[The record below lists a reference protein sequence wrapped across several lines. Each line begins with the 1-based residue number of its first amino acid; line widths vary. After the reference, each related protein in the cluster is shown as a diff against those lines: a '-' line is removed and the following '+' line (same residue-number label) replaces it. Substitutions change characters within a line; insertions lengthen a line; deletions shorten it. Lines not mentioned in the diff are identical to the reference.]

1 METARPRAVGLR
13 REGAPAPR
21 RLAELAPSP
30 KRKRERDRSLRPQH
44 WPSSS
49 RFVLNGALLMRI
61 SDFIART
68 ITQRRAL
75 VWCGVAALTIVCI
88 VILLTS
94 LRLDSEIFN
103 VLPGKFPS
111 VQGLKIYDHDFEQT
125 RELTFALVCD
135 PQDVDKLEEFAPV
148 FAERLRGQ
156 AWCARVLAGS
166 PMTTADG
173 IRDLQSIAVPLLL
186 NLEPSA
192 FDEAMSIL
200 QPDKIRD
207 RLRRLRQ
214 QIEAGS
220 PRPQFELSFDPLGL
234 IAPALKPFAQSTA
247 IEQEQ
252 PLTSPD
258 RTMRIFL
265 VVTNQKSIS
274 AFECQHLM
282 RRVNEFRKTATDG
295 WDGSRPLQI
304 LVTGRSAFVSEISLS
319 MRYDVVATLL
329 GSVVLVGTIFFAGFR
344 RWLPLAGMAF
354 CLLLSCLVALTAGQ
368 LLFGRLSMI
377 SVGFCAILVGLGVDF
392 AILTIGRYQQARADG
407 ESHQQAIATS
417 VAKLGRAVFFGA
429 LTTAVGFLALVLSG
443 AMSFAE
449 LGVLIAIGI
458 FVAGLFMCSIL
469 FLFVRDDRRSTGILP
484 VGPTGILPAGA
495 TASANIESVKSLP
508 AGKMPVLRHDW
519 LFDLVARYVRGIVR
533 RPAPMLM
540 FSCAVLL
547 LLTAIGFSP
556 VPPLEFE
563 TSTRSLQPK
572 NIRAGHALETIM
584 KKMPVRWEPVLAIVR
599 ATNSQELHDYWQ
611 KISAHWREFQ
621 AAGKIRGFSTPAALC
636 PSPTWMERNRD
647 RLRGINLQAAHQALT
662 ETLEA
667 EGFSVEA
674 FAPAFALLDDLQR
687 MADPGMPL
695 PNWRTQL
702 PESSS
707 WWFLI
712 DRYFGQDPLL
722 TTGFV
727 MTNGP
732 LATHE
737 QSQELQR
744 GLSVPGV
751 PLILTG
757 WTYVLADLQ
766 PWSHHQLL
774 IISALMAIFDI
785 SLLAI
790 LYRDVRLWLIQIITL
805 AFGIGAMIATMK
817 LLNIHLNL
825 LNVLS
830 FRLVLA
836 IGVDYGIYVVLVWQ
850 KTHDVQHDVAGVV
863 KPVLLA
869 GLTAISGFGSLAL
882 ARNPALTGLGIACAI
897 GISWSLIATIFFT
910 LPAMA
915 AAKPKG

>member
-1 METARPRAVGLR
+1 
-13 REGAPAPR
+13 
-21 RLAELAPSP
+21 
-30 KRKRERDRSLRPQH
+30 
-44 WPSSS
+44 
-49 RFVLNGALLMRI
+49 MRI
-61 SDFIART
+61 SDFIAQT
-68 ITQRRAL
+68 VTQRRA
-75 VWCGVAALTIVCI
+75 VASFGVAALSIVCI
-88 VILLTS
+88 ATLATS

-103 VLPGKFPS
+103 VLPGRFPS

-135 PQDVDKLEEFAPV
+135 PQDVDKLEEFAAV
-148 FAERLRGQ
+148 FAERLHGQ

-166 PMTTADG
+166 PMTIVDG
-173 IRDLQSIAVPLLL
+173 IRDLQSIAVPLVL

-192 FDEAMSIL
+192 FDGAMSVL

-207 RLRRLRQ
+207 RLHRLRQ
-214 QIEAGS
+214 EIEAGS

-258 RTMRIFL
+258 HTMRIFL
-265 VVTNQKSIS
+265 VVTNQTSIS
-274 AFECQHLM
+274 AFECQRLM
-282 RRVNEFRKTATDG
+282 RRVNEFRKIAAEG
-295 WDGSRPLQI
+295 WEGSRPLQI

-329 GSVVLVGTIFFAGFR
+329 GSVVLVGAIFFAGFR
-344 RWLPLAGMAF
+344 RWLPLVGMAL
-354 CLLLSCLVALTAGQ
+354 CLLLSCVVALTAGQ

-392 AILTIGRYQQARADG
+392 AILTIGRYHQARDDG
-407 ESHQQAIATS
+407 ELHQQAIATS
-417 VAKLGRAVFFGA
+417 VEKLGRAVFFGA

-443 AMSFAE
+443 AMSFSE

-469 FLFVRDDRRSTGILP
+469 FLFVRERSRNSGT
-484 VGPTGILPAGA
+484 
-495 TASANIESVKSLP
+495 
-508 AGKMPVLRHDW
+508 HDW
-519 LFDLVARYVRGIVR
+519 LFDLVARYVRWIVR
-533 RPAPMLM
+533 RPAPMLI
-540 FSCAVLL
+540 FSCALLL
-547 LLTAIGFSP
+547 LLTGFGFSP
-556 VPPLEFE
+556 VPPLRFE
-563 TSTRSLQPK
+563 ASTRSLQPR
-572 NIRAGHALETIM
+572 NIRASQALDTIM
-584 KKMPVRWEPVLAIVR
+584 KKMPVRWEPVLAIIR
-599 ATNSQELHDYWQ
+599 GTSQQQLHDYWE
-611 KISAHWREFQ
+611 KISAHWKELQ
-621 AAGKIRGFSTPAALC
+621 AIGKIKGFSTPAALC
-636 PSPTWMERNRD
+636 PSPIWMERNRE
-647 RLRGINLQAAHQALT
+647 RLRGINFQAAH
-662 ETLEA
+662 ETLTKTLEV
-667 EGFSVEA
+667 EGFSVET
-674 FAPAFALLDDLQR
+674 FTPAFALLNDLQR
-687 MADPGMPL
+687 VADPNVPL

-702 PESSS
+702 PQSSS

-712 DRYFGQDPLL
+712 DRYFGKDALL

-727 MTNGP
+727 TTNEP
-732 LATHE
+732 LTTHE
-737 QSQELQR
+737 QSEALR
-744 GLSVPGV
+744 RDLSVVAV
-751 PLILTG
+751 PMVLTG
-757 WTYVLADLQ
+757 WAYVLADLQ

-790 LYRDVRLWLIQIITL
+790 LYRDVRLWLIQVITL

-850 KTHDVQHDVAGVV
+850 KTRDVQHDVAGVV

-897 GISWSLIATIFFT
+897 GIFWSLIATIFFT

-915 AAKPKG
+915 AGKPKEYHRDR

>member
-1 METARPRAVGLR
+1 
-13 REGAPAPR
+13 
-21 RLAELAPSP
+21 
-30 KRKRERDRSLRPQH
+30 
-44 WPSSS
+44 
-49 RFVLNGALLMRI
+49 MRI

-75 VWCGVAALTIVCI
+75 VWCGITLLTVTCAA
-88 VILLTS
+88 ILITS

-103 VLPGKFPS
+103 VLPGRFSS

-125 RELTFALVCD
+125 RELTFALVCS
-135 PQDVDKLEEFAPV
+135 PQDLDKLEDFAPL

-156 AWCARVLAGS
+156 TWCARVLAGS
-166 PMTTADG
+166 PMSTPDG

-186 NLEPSA
+186 NLAPNA

-200 QPDKIRD
+200 QPEKIRE
-207 RLRRLRQ
+207 RLQRLRQ

-265 VVTNQKSIS
+265 VVTNQTSIS

-282 RRVNEFRKTATDG
+282 RRVNEFRKTAAGG
-295 WDGSRPLQI
+295 WDGSRPVQI

-329 GSVVLVGTIFFAGFR
+329 GSVVLVSMIFFVGFR

-354 CLLLSCLVALTAGQ
+354 CLLLSCLIALTAGQ
-368 LLFGRLSMI
+368 LLFGRLSMV

-392 AILTIGRYQQARADG
+392 AILTIGRYHQARADG
-407 ESHQQAIATS
+407 EAHQQAIATS

-443 AMSFAE
+443 AMSFSQ

-469 FLFVRDDRRSTGILP
+469 FLFVRERQAIP
-484 VGPTGILPAGA
+484 
-495 TASANIESVKSLP
+495 
-508 AGKMPVLRHDW
+508 HDW
-519 LFDLVARYVRGIVR
+519 LFESVRKYVRWIVR
-533 RPAPMLM
+533 KPVPLLL
-540 FSCAVLL
+540 FSTVLL
-547 LLTAIGFSP
+547 LVLTAIGFSP
-556 VPPLEFE
+556 NPPLHFE
-563 TSTRSLQPK
+563 TNTRSLQPR
-572 NIRAGHALETIM
+572 NIRASQALEAIM
-584 KKMPVRWEPVLAIVR
+584 HEMPVRWEPVLAIVR
-599 ATNSQELHDYWQ
+599 SANPQELHDYWQ
-611 KISAHWREFQ
+611 KIVAHWRGLQ
-621 AAGKIRGFSTPAALC
+621 AAGKIKGFSTPAALC
-636 PSPTWMERNRD
+636 LSPDWMETNR
-647 RLRGINLQAAHQALT
+647 RQLSAINFLAAR
-662 ETLEA
+662 ETLDQTLDA
-667 EGFSVEA
+667 EGFSRDS
-674 FAPAFALLDDLQR
+674 FAPAFTLLDDLKR
-687 MADPGMPL
+687 LTDPNVPL
-695 PNWRTQL
+695 PNWRDQL
-702 PESSS
+702 PKSSS
-707 WWFLI
+707 WWFLV
-712 DRYFGQDPLL
+712 DRYFGHDPAL

-727 MTNGP
+727 TTNQP
-732 LATHE
+732 ISAHA
-737 QSQELQR
+737 QSKDLERDLQVPEVPMI
-744 GLSVPGV
+744 LS
-751 PLILTG
+751 G
-757 WTYVLADLQ
+757 WSYALADLL

-774 IISALMAIFDI
+774 LVSALMAIFDI
-785 SLLAI
+785 SLLDL
-790 LYRDVRLWLIQIITL
+790 LYRDFRLWTIQLITL
-805 AFGIGAMIATMK
+805 AFGIGAMIASMK
-817 LLNIHLNL
+817 LLHINLNL

-850 KTHDVQHDVAGVV
+850 KTREIEHDVAGVL

-869 GLTAISGFGSLAL
+869 GLTAVSGFGSLAW
-882 ARNPALTGLGIACAI
+882 ARNPSITGLGIACAI
-897 GISWSLIATIFFT
+897 GIFWSLIATIFFT

-915 AAKPKG
+915 ATKPKTQQANRTVLQTLSGE

>member
-1 METARPRAVGLR
+1 
-13 REGAPAPR
+13 
-21 RLAELAPSP
+21 
-30 KRKRERDRSLRPQH
+30 
-44 WPSSS
+44 
-49 RFVLNGALLMRI
+49 MRI

-75 VWCGVAALTIVCI
+75 IWCGVAALT
-88 VILLTS
+88 VICVAILVTS

-103 VLPGKFPS
+103 VLPGRFSS

-135 PQDVDKLEEFAPV
+135 PNDVDKLEEFAPL
-148 FAERLRGQ
+148 FAERLRHQ
-156 AWCARVLAGS
+156 PWCARVLAGS
-166 PMTTADG
+166 PMTTPDG

-192 FDEAMSIL
+192 FDEALSIL

-207 RLRRLRQ
+207 RLDRLRQ

-234 IAPALKPFAQSTA
+234 IAPALKPFAQSTG

-265 VVTNQKSIS
+265 VVTSQTSIS
-274 AFECQHLM
+274 AFECQRLM
-282 RRVNEFRKTATDG
+282 RRVNEFRKTAGEG
-295 WDGSRPLQI
+295 WDPEAHSGLQI

-319 MRYDVVATLL
+319 MRYDVVATLF
-329 GSVVLVGTIFFAGFR
+329 GSVVLVGAIFFAGFR
-344 RWLPLAGMAF
+344 RWLPLVGMAF
-354 CLLLSCLVALTAGQ
+354 CLFLSCLVALTAGQ

-392 AILTIGRYQQARADG
+392 AILTIGRYHQARADG
-407 ESHQQAIATS
+407 EPHQQAIATS

-443 AMSFAE
+443 AMSFSE

-469 FLFVRDDRRSTGILP
+469 FLFVRERK
-484 VGPTGILPAGA
+484 VAG
-495 TASANIESVKSLP
+495 
-508 AGKMPVLRHDW
+508 GHDW
-519 LFDLVARYVRGIVR
+519 LFEVVGKYVRWTVR
-533 RPAPMLM
+533 KPASMLI
-540 FSCAVLL
+540 FSAAALL
-547 LLTAIGFSP
+547 MLTAIGFSP
-556 VPPLEFE
+556 IPPLQFE
-563 TSTRSLQPK
+563 ASTRSLQPK
-572 NIRAGHALETIM
+572 NIRAGEALDTIM

-599 ATNSQELHDYWQ
+599 GANAQQLHEYWQ
-611 KISAHWREFQ
+611 KISARWRELQ
-621 AAGKIRGFSTPAALC
+621 TAGKIKGFSTPAALC
-636 PSPTWMERNRD
+636 PSSIWMERNRE
-647 RLRGINLQAAHQALT
+647 RLRATDFQAVRKSWTQ
-662 ETLEA
+662 TLETQ
-667 EGFSVEA
+667 GFSVEA
-674 FAPAFALLDDLQR
+674 FAPAFTLLEELER
-687 MADPGMPL
+687 VAEPGVPL
-695 PNWRTQL
+695 PNWRKQL

-707 WWFLI
+707 WWFLV

-732 LATHE
+732 LTTHE
-737 QSQELQR
+737 QSQELER
-744 GLSVPGV
+744 NLSVAGV
-751 PLILTG
+751 PMILTG

-774 IISALMAIFDI
+774 LISALMAIFDI

-790 LYRDVRLWLIQIITL
+790 LYRDLRLWLIQVITL
-805 AFGIGAMIATMK
+805 AFGIGAMIASMK
-817 LLNIHLNL
+817 MLHIHLNL

-836 IGVDYGIYVVLVWQ
+836 IGVDYGIYTVLIWQ
-850 KTHDVQHDVAGVV
+850 KTHDLEHDVTGVI

-869 GLTAISGFGSLAL
+869 GLTAVSGFGSLAL
-882 ARNPALTGLGIACAI
+882 ARNPALTSLGIACAI
-897 GISWSLIATIFFT
+897 GIFWSLVATIFFT

-915 AAKPKG
+915 LVKPKE

>member
-1 METARPRAVGLR
+1 
-13 REGAPAPR
+13 
-21 RLAELAPSP
+21 
-30 KRKRERDRSLRPQH
+30 
-44 WPSSS
+44 
-49 RFVLNGALLMRI
+49 MRI

-75 VWCGVAALTIVCI
+75 VWCGVAVMTIVCI
-88 VILLTS
+88 AILFTS

-103 VLPGKFPS
+103 VLPGRFSS

-135 PQDVDKLEEFAPV
+135 PQDADDLEEFAPV
-148 FAERLRGQ
+148 FAERLRQQ

-173 IRDLQSIAVPLLL
+173 IRDLQSIAVPLIL
-186 NLEPSA
+186 NLEPST
-192 FDEAMSIL
+192 FDEAISIL
-200 QPDKIRD
+200 QPEKIRD
-207 RLRRLRQ
+207 RLHRLRQ

-234 IAPALKPFAQSTA
+234 IAPALKPFAESTA

-252 PLTSPD
+252 PLTAPD

-265 VVTNQKSIS
+265 VVTNQESIS
-274 AFECQHLM
+274 AFECQRLM
-282 RRVNEFRKTATDG
+282 RHVNEFRKTAPKG
-295 WDGSRPLQI
+295 WDGRHPLQI

-329 GSVVLVGTIFFAGFR
+329 GSVVLVGAIFFAGFR
-344 RWLPLAGMAF
+344 RWLPLMGMAF
-354 CLLLSCLVALTAGQ
+354 CLFLSCLVALTAGQ
-368 LLFGRLSMI
+368 ILFGRLSMI

-392 AILTIGRYQQARADG
+392 AILTIGRYHQARGDG
-407 ESHQQAIATS
+407 EPHQQAIATS

-443 AMSFAE
+443 TMSFSE

-469 FLFVRDDRRSTGILP
+469 FLFVRERSRNSGT
-484 VGPTGILPAGA
+484 
-495 TASANIESVKSLP
+495 
-508 AGKMPVLRHDW
+508 HDW

-533 RPAPMLM
+533 RPAPILIS
-540 FSCAVLL
+540 SCAVLL
-547 LLTAIGFSP
+547 LLAAIGFSP
-556 VPPLEFE
+556 VPPLQFE
-563 TSTRSLQPK
+563 ASTRSLQPK
-572 NIRAGHALETIM
+572 NIRAGQALDMIM
-584 KKMPVRWEPVLAIVR
+584 TKMPVRWEPVLAIIR
-599 ATNSQELHDYWQ
+599 AKNSQELHDYWQ
-611 KISAHWREFQ
+611 KISAHWQELQ
-621 AAGKIRGFSTPAALC
+621 VAGKIRGFSTPAALC
-636 PSPTWMERNRD
+636 PSPVRMQQNRQY
-647 RLRGINLQAAHQALT
+647 LRGVNFKAAHETLT

-667 EGFSVEA
+667 EGFSVDA
-674 FAPAFALLDDLQR
+674 FTPAFALLDNLQGV
-687 MADPGMPL
+687 ANPSVPL

-732 LATHE
+732 LTTHE
-737 QSQELQR
+737 QSQHLQDD
-744 GLSVPGV
+744 LSVPDV
-751 PLILTG
+751 PMILTG

-774 IISALMAIFDI
+774 IISALMAIFDV

-790 LYRDVRLWLIQIITL
+790 LYRNVRLWLIQVITL

-850 KTHDVQHDVAGVV
+850 KTHDLQHDVAGVV

-897 GISWSLIATIFFT
+897 GIFWSLIATIFFT

-915 AAKPKG
+915 VAKPKT